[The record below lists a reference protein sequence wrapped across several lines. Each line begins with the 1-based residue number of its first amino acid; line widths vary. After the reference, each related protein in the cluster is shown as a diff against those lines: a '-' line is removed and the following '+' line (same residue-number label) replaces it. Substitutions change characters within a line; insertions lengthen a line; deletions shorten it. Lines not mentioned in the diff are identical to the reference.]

1 MSYNDYKGFRI
12 LPIILILTLFSLS
25 QCSIPVEAEKPNIIF
40 ILADDMGY
48 ADLSCYGQELFETPN
63 IDRMAAEGMR
73 MTSCYAGSAVC
84 GPSRSVLM
92 TGQHMGHTR
101 VRANNCKVGG
111 TLGYKGD
118 RQVRRINLFNEDL
131 TVGNMMQDAGYR
143 TGLVGKW
150 HLGGYDPEAG
160 PNNRGFDEFF
170 GWLTSNGNTH
180 NYYPTQRYQNEE
192 LYDIPENQDGKQGLY
207 MTDKCTDEAI
217 AFVENNR
224 DKPFFLYLAYNNPHV
239 PLVVPDL
246 GPYADMDWIDN
257 NKIYAAMIHRL
268 DQNIERLMQSLKDQG
283 MDDNTIVFFTS
294 DNGPRGNYSQELTDL
309 AEFFDSNGPLRG
321 YKRDLYEGG
330 VRVPMIVRWPAK
342 IKPGSE
348 SDVPWYFTDI
358 MPTLADLVNTPV
370 PEIADGVSILPVL
383 LEKKYT
389 EHDRY
394 LYWEFYEGGYKQSV
408 RWGNWKGIRMQK
420 DGPLELYDLDTDL
433 SEEHNIASEYP
444 GIVLQIEEMM
454 KKEHVDSENYPMS
467 EY

>member
-1 MSYNDYKGFRI
+1 MIYRDNNGFRI
-12 LPIILILTLFSLS
+12 LQIILILVIISLS
-25 QCSIPVEAEKPNIIF
+25 QCVTPVECEKPNIIF

-63 IDRMAAEGMR
+63 IDRLAEEGMR

-101 VRANNCKVGG
+101 VRANSCTVGG

-131 TVGNMMQDAGYR
+131 TVGNMMQDAGYV

-160 PNNRGFDEFF
+160 PNNRGFDEFY

-180 NYYPTQRYQNEE
+180 NYYPSQRYRNEE
-192 LYDIPENQDGKQGLY
+192 LYDIPENQDGKQGVY

-217 AFVENNR
+217 SFIENNQ

-246 GPYADMDWIDN
+246 GPYADKDWIDN

-283 MDDNTIVFFTS
+283 VDENTILFFCS
-294 DNGPRGNYSQELTDL
+294 DNGPRGNYSKELTDL
-309 AEFFDSNGPLRG
+309 ADFFDSNGPLRG

-330 VRVPMIVRWPAK
+330 VRVPMIVIWPGK

-348 SDVPWYFTDI
+348 SDVPWYFTDL
-358 MPTLADLVNTPV
+358 MPTMAELAHVPA
-370 PEIADGVSILPVL
+370 PEIADGVSVLPVL
-383 LEKKYT
+383 MENDYA
-389 EHDRY
+389 HSNRY
-394 LYWEFYEGGYKQSV
+394 LYWEFYEGGYEQSV
-408 RWGNWKGIRMQK
+408 RWKNWKAIRFK
-420 DGPLELYDLDTDL
+420 EGNVIELYNLENDL
-433 SEEHNIASEYP
+433 SEENNISSSHPEILSQMLEY
-444 GIVLQIEEMM
+444 MDA
-454 KKEHVDSENYPMS
+454 EHVDSENYPLS

>member
-1 MSYNDYKGFRI
+1 MRYNSSTYFRI
-12 LPIILILTLFSLS
+12 LPIAMLVMIFSYP
-25 QCSIPVEAEKPNIIF
+25 QCSKTVVNEEPNIIF

-48 ADLSCYGQELFETPN
+48 GDLSCYGQNLFETPN
-63 IDRMAAEGMR
+63 IDRLAEEGMR

-101 VRANNCKVGG
+101 VRANGCKVGG

-118 RQVRRINLFNEDL
+118 RLIRRINLMNEDL

-150 HLGGYDPEAG
+150 HLGGYDPEAA
-160 PNNRGFDEFF
+160 PNNRGFDEFY

-180 NYYPTQRYQNEE
+180 SYYPSQRYRNEE
-192 LYDIPENQDGKQGLY
+192 LYDIPENQDGKQGVY
-207 MTDKCTDEAI
+207 ITDKCTDEAI
-217 AFVENNR
+217 SFIENNQDR
-224 DKPFFLYLAYNNPHV
+224 PFFLYLAYNNPHV

-246 GPYADMDWIDN
+246 GPYAGKDWIDN

-268 DQNIERLMQSLKDQG
+268 DQNIARLMQSLKDQG
-283 MDDNTIVFFTS
+283 MDENTIVFFCS

-408 RWGNWKGIRMQK
+408 RWENWKGIRMQK